1 MFAINAADPAPIWK
15 QIEEGMRRLIALG
28 ALRPGA
34 PVPSMRDLARDL
46 RVNPN
51 TVARAYQRLTE
62 HGVLTVRRGEG
73 TYVADDPARP
83 RKAEKHGMLRDAAV
97 RYARAAIAVGAD
109 VDEACDEQRA
119 VKEAIECSRVTVR
132 YGHITAADNISLI
145 VPRGAVYALLGRNGA
160 GK

>member
-62 HGVLTVRRGEG
+62 GGVLSVRRGEG
-73 TYVADDPARP
+73 TFVAEQPAQP
-83 RKAEKHGMLRDAAV
+83 RKSEKHEMLRDAAQRFVSAAVAAGAELQEAVEAVEAAYEKLV
-97 RYARAAIAVGAD
+97 RNERKRA
-109 VDEACDEQRA
+109 
-119 VKEAIECSRVTVR
+119 
-132 YGHITAADNISLI
+132 
-145 VPRGAVYALLGRNGA
+145 
-160 GK
+160 